1 MRRSLPQI
9 LERHEFGQGNTLLP
23 STGVVIFPASYISI
37 HLGFFLQ
44 LTCVTSVPAENKTK
58 QNNKTNK
65 QKMLSSPPMLWKILQ
80 TAFGEGASAVLEPRG
95 KVTHANDDALCQEAS
110 YIPSPT
116 LVTRKGG
123 V

>member
-1 MRRSLPQI
+1 
-9 LERHEFGQGNTLLP
+9 
-23 STGVVIFPASYISI
+23 
-37 HLGFFLQ
+37 
-44 LTCVTSVPAENKTK
+44 
-58 QNNKTNK
+58 
-65 QKMLSSPPMLWKILQ
+65 MLWKILQ

-123 V
+123 VLGWNAWGNAWPSLLRPGLLRAEAFLSCCGLGCWPLRYGASPKEII